1 MKNLMLKCRNLEKE
15 GCHPNVIEYKKRMDK
30 TEINNKEKPG
40 DNRSFSD
47 AVGDLDE
54 ICRQC
59 ESRFFWIEEK
69 VCPVCDGRQFKEVK
83 GFDFYKDDI
92 KVREDSF
99 VECTECGTFSRFI
112 KWLS

>member
-1 MKNLMLKCRNLEKE
+1 MKNLMLKCRNLKKK

-30 TEINNKEKPG
+30 TKIDNKGNLGE
-40 DNRSFSD
+40 NCSFSD
-47 AVGDLDE
+47 SVENLDE

-59 ESRFFWIEEK
+59 ESHFFWIEEK
-69 VCPVCDGRQFKEVK
+69 VCPVCDSRQFKEVK
-83 GFDFYKDDI
+83 GFDFYKGGI

-99 VECTECGTFSRFI
+99 VECRECGTLARFI

>member
-15 GCHPNVIEYKKRMDK
+15 GCHPNVIEYKKWMDNNK
-30 TEINNKEKPG
+30 IDNKEKPG
-40 DNRSFSD
+40 DSCSFSD
-47 AVGDLDE
+47 ALRDLDE

-59 ESRFFWIEEK
+59 ESHFFWIEEK
-69 VCPVCDGRQFKEVK
+69 VCPVCDSRQFKEVK